1 MNEIPTKDVLDRYR
15 KIGLVDRRTDKERGL
30 NIYVYTMFT
39 QKERLW
45 NCVTLNAR
53 GIVYDDKGRL
63 IQRCLPKF
71 FNYDEP
77 DGIKVIQTYR
87 QLWAVPEITEKMDGS
102 LIKVTN
108 DPEYGLVVTSKGS
121 FQSDQAKMAEQ
132 ILNSDKYR
140 LFKFMPGLTYVF
152 ELVSPQNRIV
162 IDYKDTKLVLLCVI
176 DNESGAELKLKD
188 DETPFSKPNTY
199 TSDVLTDV
207 NRLNN
212 GKDLHEGVVVNY
224 GNYRLKYKT
233 NEYLRLH
240 RIVTNYTAKRVW
252 EDLSSGRET
261 DRLNM
266 PEEFINWLN
275 RTENSLKNKYNEL
288 SADVSMAILY
298 CRDMTNKEVATCP
311 NPFVRNHKSYVL
323 AYRSGKDVSHMMW
336 QAIKPK
342 GGVK

>member
-1 MNEIPTKDVLDRYR
+1 MHELPTKEVLDRYK

-45 NCVTLNAR
+45 NYVTLNAR

-71 FNYDEP
+71 FNHDEP
-77 DGIKVIQTYR
+77 DGINVIQTHR
-87 QLWAVPEITEKMDGS
+87 QLWAVPEITEKLDGS
-102 LIKVTN
+102 LIKVAD

-121 FQSDQAKMAEQ
+121 FQSDQAKMAKQ
-132 ILNSDKYR
+132 LLDDKYKS
-140 LFKFMPGLTYVF
+140 FSFAPGLTYHF
-152 ELVSPQNRIV
+152 ELISPQNKIV
-162 IDYKDTKLVLLCVI
+162 INYTDTELVLLCLI
-176 DNESGAELKLKD
+176 DNETGLEIEPEDSPFRRPTKYSSGVLD
-188 DETPFSKPNTY
+188 DINAI
-199 TSDVLTDV
+199 
-207 NRLNN
+207 NRN
-212 GKDLHEGVVVNY
+212 GLHEGVVVNY
-224 GNYRLKYKT
+224 GVYRLKYKT
-233 NEYLRLH
+233 DEYIRLH
-240 RIVTNYTAKRVW
+240 RAVTNYTAKRVW
-252 EDLSSGRET
+252 EDLSSGRKT

-275 RTENSLKNKYNEL
+275 RTENSLKGKYNDL

-311 NPFVRNHKSYVL
+311 NPFIRNHKTYVL
-323 AYRSGKDVSHMMW
+323 AYRSGKDVSQMMW

-342 GGVK
+342 GGVR